1 MAWQGYMVGTVLY
14 FAIVYSLPISMGL
27 AAVAL
32 DLPVSQHVEFMCQ
45 LPCCALFQAA
55 GLLPAPHCFSL
66 QAGCLPH
73 TAVFVHHLPRQLY
86 RMWMHKLQ

>member
-55 GLLPAPHCFSL
+55 GRLPAPHC
-66 QAGCLPH
+66 CLCSPPAK
-73 TAVFVHHLPRQLY
+73 TAVQNVDA
-86 RMWMHKLQ
+86 